1 MLPPVSVRGRLLA
14 AFGTMVV
21 LTAAVGG
28 VGWIGLGETE
38 RSLLSLQRDGL
49 GNIALAMRMA
59 ELSTGLAARAPFIAA
74 IEATP
79 GLDEE
84 RSQLEL
90 KLADLTGL
98 VNRLPGLERVSLHVP
113 SDAPSLVRLA
123 GRLDGTLRNLM
134 DVTGEAIAVRAE
146 AATIRLGLERQRILG
161 ETLAAAAARTF
172 EHPGFEVVGTP
183 PLPFSVLRLADRTRD
198 TVSAALS
205 TNNPADLARWRTGFE
220 ADRQSL
226 RAIDT
231 ATAGLALLAPSLDQL
246 LGVLDTQAPVF
257 DIRGRQLGIEQR
269 SRFLVAAANTL
280 SVQLNREVESV
291 TTAMQSAARS
301 RSDATFSALSSG
313 KAGILALGVLCALA
327 AVAAAVYVMRDVA
340 GNLRAVT
347 RAMSALAGGDRLVSV
362 PATGRP
368 DEIGDLARAF
378 SVFKENV
385 AERDALARKLGEN
398 SRMLKAVFDNMNDGL
413 SVFDENGR
421 LVTWNPRFLDLNGFT
436 PAEVAGRELA
446 ELQRSLSRRGVG
458 IHMLDGSSVDL
469 EELTRLRTRQA
480 VRCEHHFPDGRVVE
494 LHSSPMPSGGFITTY
509 SDLTERKDIEKQL
522 RHAQKMEAVGQLTG
536 GIAHDFNNLLA
547 AIIGNL
553 QMIHDETV
561 EQEQVRGKAL
571 RALDAAERGATT
583 IQRLLAFS
591 RQQALQPQA
600 IDLNELVEGMLDLL
614 AYGLGGGIVLKT
626 ELAPGLPPAL
636 VDPGQLE
643 NALLN
648 LVVNAR
654 DALADGGTIVIATE
668 ADGRDAGGAAAGGG
682 GDAIVLSVRD
692 NGSGMPPAVLSRVFE
707 PFFTT
712 KRFGRGSGL
721 GLSMVYGFVRQSGG
735 KVDIHSEVGA
745 GTRVAMSFPCAR
757 LQPEA
762 PSQPRDPGLV
772 EGGRERVLV
781 VEDDATLRMTTVDML
796 TALGYR
802 AVPAASAEEALVL
815 LERTAFDLL
824 FTDVILTGG
833 MNGPALVAV
842 AKVRQ
847 PSLQVLFC
855 SGYARDFLVESASLP
870 LDIHFI
876 QKPYQKPLLAAQVR
890 NVLGN
895 GAQPAA
901 QSGPVRSLADQTA
914 TPERG

>member
-1 MLPPVSVRGRLLA
+1 MLSPVSVRGRLLA
-14 AFGTMVV
+14 AFGAMVV
-21 LTAAVGG
+21 LTTAVGG
-28 VGWIGLGETE
+28 VGWFGLGETE
-38 RSLLSLQRDGL
+38 RALLSLQREGL

-59 ELSTGLAARAPFIAA
+59 ELNTGLAARAPFIAA

-79 GLDEE
+79 SLDEE

-90 KLADLTGL
+90 KLTDLTGL
-98 VNRLPGLERVSLHVP
+98 VQRLPGLERASLHVP
-113 SDAPSLVRLA
+113 SDVPSLVRLA

-134 DVTGEAIAVRAE
+134 DVTGESIAVRAE
-146 AATIRLGLERQRILG
+146 AAAIRLGLERQRILG
-161 ETLAAAAARTF
+161 ETLAGAAARTF
-172 EHPGFEVVGTP
+172 EHPGFEATGTP

-198 TVSAALS
+198 AVSAALTTTS
-205 TNNPADLARWRTGFE
+205 PADLARWRAGFD
-220 ADRQSL
+220 ADRQGL

-231 ATAGLALLAPSLDQL
+231 ATPALAIMAPSLDQL
-246 LGVLDTQAPVF
+246 LAVLDAQGAVF

-291 TTAMQSAARS
+291 ATAMQTAARS
-301 RSDATFSALSSG
+301 RGDATFSALSSG
-313 KAGILALGVLCALA
+313 KAGILALGALCALA
-327 AVAAAVYVMRDVA
+327 AIAAAVYVMRDVA

-398 SRMLKAVFDNMNDGL
+398 SRMLEAVFDNMNDGL

-436 PAEVAGRELA
+436 PADVAGRDLA
-446 ELQRSLSRRGVG
+446 ELQRNLLRRGVG
-458 IHMLDGSSVDL
+458 IRLLDGSSIDL
-469 EELTRLRTRQA
+469 EALTRRRAEQA

-547 AIIGNL
+547 AIMGNL
-553 QMIHDETV
+553 QMIHDETA
-561 EQEQVRGKAL
+561 EQDPVRGKAL

-600 IDLNELVEGMLDLL
+600 VDLNELVEGMLDLL

-626 ELAPGLPPAL
+626 ALTPGLAPAL

-668 ADGRDAGGAAAGGG
+668 AAAQDG

-692 NGSGMPPAVLSRVFE
+692 DGSGMPPAVLSRVFE

-735 KVDIHSEVGA
+735 KVDIQSEPGVG
-745 GTRVAMSFPCAR
+745 TLVAMAFPRAR
-757 LQPEA
+757 MLPETLA
-762 PSQPRDPGLV
+762 LPRDPGTV
-772 EGGRERVLV
+772 EGGPERVLV
-781 VEDDATLRMTTVDML
+781 VEDDPAVRLTTVDML

-815 LERTAFDLL
+815 LDGTAFDLL
-824 FTDVILTGG
+824 FTDIILTGG
-833 MNGPALVAV
+833 MNGPALAAV
-842 AKVRQ
+842 AKARQ
-847 PSLQVLFC
+847 PALQVLFC

-870 LDIHFI
+870 LDIRFI
-876 QKPYQKPLLAAQVR
+876 QKPYQKPLLAAQIR
-890 NVLGN
+890 NVLG
-895 GAQPAA
+895 GVVQP
-901 QSGPVRSLADQTA
+901 GPVRSRSEPSVL
-914 TPERG
+914 PGRG

>member
-1 MLPPVSVRGRLLA
+1 MLSPVSVRGRLLA
-14 AFGTMVV
+14 AFGAMVV
-21 LTAAVGG
+21 LTTAVGG
-28 VGWIGLGETE
+28 VGWFGLGETE
-38 RSLLSLQRDGL
+38 RALLSLQREGL

-79 GLDEE
+79 SLDEE

-98 VNRLPGLERVSLHVP
+98 VNRLPGLERASLHVP
-113 SDAPSLVRLA
+113 SDVPSLVRLA

-146 AATIRLGLERQRILG
+146 ASAIRLGLEHQRILG
-161 ETLAAAAARTF
+161 ETLAGAAAKTF
-172 EHPGFEVVGTP
+172 EHPGFHGPEGTGTP

-198 TVSAALS
+198 AVSAAL
-205 TNNPADLARWRTGFE
+205 TTTNPADLARWYGGFD
-220 ADRQSL
+220 ADRQTL

-231 ATAGLALLAPSLDQL
+231 TAPALAIMAPSLDQL
-246 LGVLDTQAPVF
+246 LTVLDTQSAVF
-257 DIRGRQLGIEQR
+257 DIRTRQLGIEQR

-291 TTAMQSAARS
+291 TSTMQTAARS
-301 RSDATFSALSSG
+301 RGDATFSALSSG
-313 KAGILALGVLCALA
+313 KASILALGALCALA
-327 AVAAAVYVMRDVA
+327 AIAAAVYVMRDVA

-398 SRMLKAVFDNMNDGL
+398 SRMLEAVFVNMNDGL

-446 ELQRSLSRRGVG
+446 ELQRSLLRRGVG
-458 IHMLDGSSVDL
+458 IRMLDGSSVDL
-469 EELTRLRTRQA
+469 DALTRLRTEQA

-522 RHAQKMEAVGQLTG
+522 RHALKMEAVGQLTG

-547 AIIGNL
+547 AIMGNL
-553 QMIHDETV
+553 QMIHDESP
-561 EQEQVRGKAL
+561 EQDPVRGKAL

-600 IDLNELVEGMLDLL
+600 VDLNELVEGMLDLL

-626 ELAPGLPPAL
+626 ALTPGLPPAL

-654 DALADGGTIVIATE
+654 DAMPDGGTIVIATE
-668 ADGRDAGGAAAGGG
+668 AATQDSRQDGS
-682 GDAIVLSVRD
+682 DAIVLSVRD
-692 NGSGMPPAVLSRVFE
+692 DGSGMPPAVLSRVFE

-735 KVDIHSEVGA
+735 KVDIQSEAGVG
-745 GTRVAMSFPCAR
+745 TLVAMAFPRAR
-757 LQPEA
+757 MLPETLVL
-762 PSQPRDPGLV
+762 PRDPGPV
-772 EGGRERVLV
+772 EGGPERILV
-781 VEDDATLRMTTVDML
+781 VEDDPAVRTTTVDML

-802 AVPAASAEEALVL
+802 AVPAASAEEALLL
-815 LERTAFDLL
+815 LEGTAFDLL

-847 PSLQVLFC
+847 PTLQTLFC

-876 QKPYQKPLLAAQVR
+876 QKPYQKPLLAAQIR
-890 NVLGN
+890 NVLG
-895 GAQPAA
+895 GAP
-901 QSGPVRSLADQTA
+901 PVA
-914 TPERG
+914 RGRAEISALPGQA

>member
-1 MLPPVSVRGRLLA
+1 MLSPVSVRGRLLA
-14 AFGTMVV
+14 AFGIMVV
-21 LTAAVGG
+21 LTTAVGG
-28 VGWIGLGETE
+28 VGWFGLGETE
-38 RSLLSLQRDGL
+38 RALLSLQREGL

-59 ELSTGLAARAPFIAA
+59 ELSTGLASRAPFIAA

-84 RSQLEL
+84 RGQLEL

-98 VNRLPGLERVSLHVP
+98 VNRLPGLERASLHVP
-113 SDAPSLVRLA
+113 SDVPSLVRLA

-146 AATIRLGLERQRILG
+146 ASAIRLGLERQRILG
-161 ETLAAAAARTF
+161 ETLAGAAARTF
-172 EHPGFEVVGTP
+172 EHPGFPGFEGAGTP

-198 TVSAALS
+198 AVSAALTTTS
-205 TNNPADLARWRTGFE
+205 PTDLARWRAGFD
-220 ADRQSL
+220 ADRQGL

-231 ATAGLALLAPSLDQL
+231 AVPALAIMAPSLDQL
-246 LGVLDTQAPVF
+246 LAVLDAQGAVF
-257 DIRGRQLGIEQR
+257 DIRNRQLGIEQR

-291 TTAMQSAARS
+291 TSAMQTAARS
-301 RSDATFSALSSG
+301 RGDATFSALSSG
-313 KAGILALGVLCALA
+313 KASILALGALCALA
-327 AVAAAVYVMRDVA
+327 AFAAAVYVMRDVA

-385 AERDALARKLGEN
+385 AERDQLARKLGEN
-398 SRMLKAVFDNMNDGL
+398 SRMLEAVFVNMNDGL
-413 SVFDENGR
+413 SVFDEKGR

-436 PAEVAGRELA
+436 PAEVAGRDLA
-446 ELQRSLSRRGVG
+446 ELQRSLLRRGVG
-458 IHMLDGSSVDL
+458 IRMLDGSSVDL
-469 EELTRLRTRQA
+469 DALTRLRTEQA
-480 VRCEHHFPDGRVVE
+480 LRCEHHFPDGRVVE

-547 AIIGNL
+547 AIMGNL
-553 QMIHDETV
+553 QMIHDETS
-561 EQEQVRGKAL
+561 EQEPVRGKAL

-600 IDLNELVEGMLDLL
+600 VDLNELVEGMLDLL
-614 AYGLGGGIVLKT
+614 SYGLGNGIVLKT
-626 ELAPGLPPAL
+626 ALAPGLPPAL

-654 DALADGGTIVIATE
+654 DALAEGGTIVIATE
-668 ADGRDAGGAAAGGG
+668 AAKQEE
-682 GDAIVLSVRD
+682 GDAVVLSVRD
-692 NGSGMPPAVLSRVFE
+692 DGSGMPPAVLSRVFE

-735 KVDIHSEVGA
+735 KVDIQSEPGI
-745 GTRVAMSFPCAR
+745 GTLVAMAFPRAR
-757 LQPEA
+757 MLPETLA
-762 PSQPRDPGLV
+762 PPRDPGAV
-772 EGGRERVLV
+772 EGGPERILV
-781 VEDDATLRMTTVDML
+781 VEDDPAVRLTAVDML

-815 LERTAFDLL
+815 LDGTAFDLL

-847 PSLQVLFC
+847 PSLHVLFC

-876 QKPYQKPLLAAQVR
+876 QKPYQKSALAAQLR
-890 NVLGN
+890 NILGRGGDGTQPVPARGRPEPSVLS
-895 GAQPAA
+895 A
-901 QSGPVRSLADQTA
+901 
-914 TPERG
+914 RG